1 MNFSYFKYLVYRVFI
16 NPLFYLTSL
25 VLNLFCFSGFFI
37 SGNFFTQNGS
47 TDLSVLFNFISYFS
61 VILIPLFTFDSYSEN
76 NLSLPFSP
84 WHKILSTFFSI
95 IFELFASL
103 IPLFIFPLFLLQFGS
118 VDFAQY
124 FAGFFFIFLY
134 FSLAVSFS
142 IFIFE
147 IFEKSLQALIISV
160 VFLFVINFSYIFALS
175 FLQNKVFSS
184 IFKFLSFSWHFDS
197 ASKGIL
203 DSRDVFYFLFLTLL
217 FIILALFS
225 KLKKC
230 GKVFFKESKASFFFI
245 LLILIFGFLNSTR
258 YYFRKD
264 LTSQKKYT
272 ISEYSKEVLN
282 SFDEKIEISYFIS
295 PVLKSLY
302 PDFKRIE
309 DFLVEFSRNKNIR
322 LKIVVPDEKK
332 QDSLL
337 KNYGIYPRQ
346 IQRKTHNKTEF
357 IDVYS
362 SIVIEKSG
370 TWKIIPFVF
379 KSEDLEYNLLL
390 KILELSR
397 KKERILNVVHSLS
410 CDFFEYYSYLN
421 SFLEENGF
429 TVKNIPVTDENFYE
443 NLSKSSLTLVL
454 GEENLSRKNS
464 SDIESYLLDG
474 NKVFFAL
481 NPYNVDFENDWHISE
496 VKSKNLTDMIE
507 SYGLYFSSALLNDVS
522 CARITMQSYTNLDG
536 SPAQNYIKQLNYP
549 FWIEILPQQNAL
561 SGLTLFWPAALTL
574 PENAFPVLYSSNLS
588 YLVDA
593 DFENP
598 ENLFEVNAFKLEEI
612 GFNPKKSVQKNFPV
626 AAFFSGNVKPL
637 YSEKD
642 ESFIQFLLI
651 TDPLFCADLM
661 LGYIGNDLNPL
672 RNLDFMLTSL
682 LKLNGEEELA
692 SLKEKSFSVN
702 LQSFYKVKDESAF
715 IRAKK
720 IILIYSFL
728 IVPVL
733 FIILFLISKKIR
745 RKIIKF
751 YGDF

>member
-1 MNFSYFKYLVYRVFI
+1 MNFSYFKYLVYKAFI
-16 NPLFYLTSL
+16 NPFFYLTSL
-25 VLNLFCFSGFFI
+25 VLNIFCFSGFFI
-37 SGNFFTQNGS
+37 SGNFFTTNGS
-47 TDLSVLFNFISYFS
+47 TDLSLLFNFISYFS
-61 VILIPLFTFDSYSEN
+61 VILIPLFTFDSYSEKD
-76 NLSLPFSP
+76 LSLPFSQGE
-84 WHKILSTFFSI
+84 KIITSFFSI
-95 IFELFASL
+95 ITELFAASS
-103 IPLFIFPLFLLQFGS
+103 PLLIFPFFLLQFGS

-124 FAGFFFIFLY
+124 FSGFFFIFLY

-147 IFEKSLQALIISV
+147 LFEKSLQALILSV

-175 FLQNKVFSS
+175 FLQNNFLSS
-184 IFKFLSFSWHFDS
+184 FFKFLSFSWHFDS

-203 DSRDVFYFLFLTLL
+203 DSRDVFYFLFLTLF
-217 FIILALFS
+217 FILLALFS

-245 LLILIFGFLNSTR
+245 FLILIFGFLNSTR
-258 YYFRKD
+258 YYVRKD

-272 ISEYSKEVLN
+272 VSEYSKEVLN
-282 SFDEKIEISYFIS
+282 SFTEKIEISYFIS

-309 DFLVEFSRNKNIR
+309 DFLVEFSRNKNIN
-322 LKIVVPDEKK
+322 LKIIFPDETK

-337 KNYGIYPRQ
+337 KSYDLYPRQ

-362 SIVIEKSG
+362 SLVIEKG
-370 TWKIIPFVF
+370 GNWKIIPFVF
-379 KSEDLEYNLLL
+379 NSEDLEYNLML
-390 KILELSR
+390 KILELAN
-397 KKERILNVVHSLS
+397 KKERVLNVVQSLPF
-410 CDFFEYYSYLN
+410 DFFEYYSYLN

-429 TVKNIPVTDENFYE
+429 TVKNISPADENFYE
-443 NLSKSSLTLVL
+443 NLSKSPLTLVL
-454 GEENLSRKNS
+454 GEENFSQKNCR
-464 SDIESYLLDG
+464 DIESYLLDG

-507 SYGLYFSSALLNDVS
+507 SYGLYFSSELLNDVS

-549 FWIEILPQQNAL
+549 FWLEILPQENAL

-574 PENAFPVLYSSNLS
+574 PENAFPLLYSSNLS

-598 ENLFEVNAFKLEEI
+598 ENLFEVNAFKLEEN
-612 GFNPKKSVQKNFPV
+612 GFNPKKSLQKNFPV

-637 YSEKD
+637 YSKKE
-642 ESFIQFLLI
+642 ESFVQFLLV

-661 LGYIGNDLNPL
+661 LGYIGNDSNPL

-682 LKLNGEEELA
+682 LKLNGEKEIA
-692 SLKEKSFSVN
+692 SLKEKSFSQN
-702 LQSFYKVKDESAF
+702 LQSFYKVKDESDF
-715 IRAKK
+715 IRAKN
-720 IILIYSFL
+720 IILFYSFL
-728 IVPVL
+728 LVPVMFIVL
-733 FIILFLISKKIR
+733 FFVSKKIR